1 MTFNFLLFEG
11 KGRLHAYHDKA
22 MIDYR
27 WENLFQACL
36 NEFAV
41 TEIDR
46 DSVIIDLDYL
56 FAGLVTITLSCL
68 VHCML
73 QGVKHTDPTAWSNSH
88 LLQWRQIHIGCLKNS
103 RSFQG
108 LFIAFFQQYLL
119 VFHVRTALQHFIL
132 LNALSPFKMA
142 FTTYNIYNML
152 FCKQLGHILIIF
164 QRYQYDITIQHKLS
178 IYTPCVSALI
188 LSECTNSSYQAART
202 ALSRTAP
209 NIMNLDLLLVT

>member
-88 LLQWRQIHIGCLKNS
+88 LLQWRQIHIGCLKPVFPRAVHCFLS
-103 RSFQG
+103 TISFSLSCEDG
-108 LFIAFFQQYLL
+108 SAT
-119 VFHVRTALQHFIL
+119 FH
-132 LNALSPFKMA
+132 
-142 FTTYNIYNML
+142 
-152 FCKQLGHILIIF
+152 II
-164 QRYQYDITIQHKLS
+164 K
-178 IYTPCVSALI
+178 
-188 LSECTNSSYQAART
+188 CTESVQNGFHY
-202 ALSRTAP
+202 
-209 NIMNLDLLLVT
+209 I